1 MLPDAMQQRNPWR
14 VTWQVAK
21 KEMKLFLSSP
31 IAWLFFLTFAA
42 ATLFI
47 FFWAEAFFARNI
59 ADVRPM
65 FEWMPV
71 LLILLCSTLT
81 MRMWSEERRT
91 GTLEHVL
98 TQSAPLWS
106 FALGK
111 YLACLG
117 LLMLALFV
125 MLPLPISVSLVATLD
140 WGPVAAGYLATL
152 LLGSAYLAIGLFV
165 SSRTQN
171 QIVSLIG
178 SAALCGF
185 FYILGH
191 AIITRTL
198 GQSAGEL
205 MQAIGTGA
213 RFDAITRGVI
223 DIADLAYYSCLT
235 LIFMV
240 LTVYSLEKERWTSS
254 DTKPKHKRWQA
265 ATALL
270 ILNAIALNLWIGQL
284 DSWRLDTTKGKQYT
298 LSDATRNYL
307 AQLQE
312 PLTLRGYFSAK
323 THPLL
328 SPLVPQMKD
337 LLREYEVAGNG
348 KVRVEIID
356 PMSHPEIEAEANQQ
370 YGIEPIPFQVAD
382 RYQSSIVSS
391 YFDVLVQYAD
401 EYEVLGFR
409 DLIDI
414 KTQSESD
421 IDVQLRNPEYDLTKS
436 IRRVLTDFQTAGD
449 VFASIDSPLTL
460 RAYVSAESQL
470 PTELTDFQR
479 VVTDVIETMSEVSA
493 GKLTLQLSDPQDNG
507 GAVAEQLSND
517 LGLRPMRAGLF
528 SDDNFWFHLLLDDG
542 NQLVQIPLG
551 DLSESQFKQNIDA
564 GLKRYARGFTR
575 KIALVGDEASPMS
588 VQPGMP
594 TGPSFR
600 TLNDYLRAEYDVV
613 NEDLSD
619 GSVSSDADLLLLAS
633 PSNLD
638 ENALFAIDQYLMQGG
653 TVIAS
658 TSGWSANLTRNS
670 LDLAERDSGLDDWLS
685 HHGITIGDELIM
697 DPQNAAFPLPVT
709 RNVGGMQ
716 LQEMRMFDYP
726 YFVDVRRNGMN
737 ADNPVVAGLD
747 QVTMAWASPI
757 TLDEGTAD
765 RNNAI
770 LLRSSP
776 EAWLSNSIDIMPRL
790 NEQGSGASPWAR
802 EGDGAEHAI
811 AVLSQGR
818 FDSFFAG
825 KPSPVAQGKESG
837 SSAQSDN
844 PVEVT
849 DGLAADPINGTD
861 SDTTEESSEETTTF
875 SQNMDNVIERS
886 TESARLMVFASNDFL
901 RDQITQMA
909 GSASGTAYL
918 APFQLMANAVD
929 VALDDTGLLSIRNR
943 GQFSKTLPPMEN
955 SSQKFWEYLNYLLA
969 AAAIAI
975 IFGLT
980 RLWHRRTENQQ
991 IKWLAS

>member
-1 MLPDAMQQRNPWR
+1 MSPDVMQPRNPWR

-65 FEWMPV
+65 FEWMPI

-111 YLACLG
+111 YLACVG
-117 LLMLALFV
+117 LLILALLV
-125 MLPLPISVSLVATLD
+125 MLPLPLSLSLVATID

-178 SAALCGF
+178 SVVLCGV

-191 AIITRTL
+191 ALITRTL

-205 MQAIGTGA
+205 MQSIGTGA

-223 DIADLAYYSCLT
+223 DIADLAYYLCLT
-235 LIFMV
+235 LIFMA
-240 LTVYSLEKERWTSS
+240 LTVYALEKERWTSIR
-254 DTKPKHKRWQA
+254 TKPKHRRWQA

-270 ILNAIALNLWIGQL
+270 VLNAIALNLWIGQV
-284 DSWRLDTTKGKQYT
+284 DGWRLDTTKGKQYT

-348 KVRVEIID
+348 KVRVEIVD
-356 PMSHPEIEAEANQQ
+356 PISHPEIEEEANQQ
-370 YGIEPIPFQVAD
+370 FGIEPVPFQVAD

-401 EYEVLGFR
+401 EHEVLGFR

-414 KTQSESD
+414 KTQSASD

-436 IRRVLTDFQTAGD
+436 IRRVLTDFQTAGN
-449 VFASIDSPLTL
+449 VFSGIESPLAL
-460 RAYVSAESQL
+460 NAYVSAESQL
-470 PTELTDFQR
+470 PSELIEFKR
-479 VVTDVIETMSEVSA
+479 VMTDVVDSIGESSE
-493 GKLTLQLSDPQDNG
+493 GKLTLRIIDPQDDG
-507 GAVAEQLSND
+507 GVLAEQLSND
-517 LGLRPMRAGLF
+517 FGLRPMRAGLF

-551 DLSESQFKQNIDA
+551 DLSESQFSQNMDA
-564 GLKRYARGFTR
+564 GLKRFAKGFTR
-575 KIALVGDEASPMS
+575 KIALVGGNDSPMG

-594 TGPSFR
+594 AGPSFR
-600 TLNDYLRAEYDVV
+600 ALEDYLRAEYDVL

-619 GSVSSDADLLLLAS
+619 GSVSTEADLLLLAA
-633 PSNLD
+633 PADLD
-638 ENALFAIDQYLMQGG
+638 ETALFAIDQYLMQGG

-658 TSGWSANLTRNS
+658 TSGWSTNLTRNS
-670 LDLAERDSGLDDWLS
+670 LDLVAQNSGLDEWLV
-685 HHGITIGDELIM
+685 HHGISIGDELVM

-709 RNVGGMQ
+709 RNVGGLQ

-726 YFVDVRRNGMN
+726 YFVDIRRDGMN

-757 TLDEGTAD
+757 TFEGD
-765 RNNAI
+765 SAI
-770 LLRSSP
+770 RDYSVLLRSSP
-776 EAWLSNSIDIMPRL
+776 DAWLSSSNDIMPRL
-790 NEQGSGASPWAR
+790 DEQTSGSSLWVR
-802 EGDGAEHAI
+802 EGDAGEHAVAI
-811 AVLSQGR
+811 ASQGR
-818 FDSFFAG
+818 FESYFAG
-825 KPSPVAQGKESG
+825 KPSPLTQGDEAMSG
-837 SSAQSDN
+837 AEADSGIDAID
-844 PVEVT
+844 T
-849 DGLAADPINGTD
+849 LAAEISNSAT
-861 SDTTEESSEETTTF
+861 DTTVEDSAERATTLA
-875 SQNMDNVIERS
+875 QNMDNVIERS
-886 TESARLMVFASNDFL
+886 AESARLIVFASNDFL

-918 APFQLMANAVD
+918 APFELMANAVD
-929 VALDDTGLLSIRNR
+929 VALDDTGLLSIRSR

-955 SSQKFWEYLNYLLA
+955 SSQRFWEYLNYLLA
-969 AAAIAI
+969 AVVIAI

-980 RLWHRRTENQQ
+980 RLWHRRTETQQ
-991 IKWLAS
+991 LKWLAT

>member
-1 MLPDAMQQRNPWR
+1 MLPDAMQLRNPWR
-14 VTWQVAK
+14 VTWQVVG

-42 ATLFI
+42 TTLFI

-65 FEWMPV
+65 FEWMPI

-98 TQSAPLWS
+98 TQAAPLWS

-111 YLACLG
+111 FLACVA
-117 LLMLALFV
+117 LLILALLV
-125 MLPLPISVSLVATLD
+125 MLPLPISVSLVATID

-178 SAALCGF
+178 SVALCSF
-185 FYILGH
+185 FYVLGH
-191 AIITRTL
+191 TLITRTL

-223 DIADLAYYSCLT
+223 DIGDLAYYVSLT
-235 LIFMV
+235 LIFMA
-240 LTVYSLEKERWTSS
+240 LTVYALEKERWTS
-254 DTKPKHKRWQA
+254 TGTRPKHRRWQA
-265 ATALL
+265 ATTLL
-270 ILNAIALNLWIGQL
+270 VLNAIALNLWIGQL
-284 DSWRLDTTKGKQYT
+284 DNWRVDTTKGKQYT

-307 AQLQE
+307 AQLRE

-348 KVRVEIID
+348 SVRVEIID
-356 PMSHPEIEAEANQQ
+356 PMSHPDIEEEANQQ
-370 YGIEPIPFQVAD
+370 YGIEPVPFQVAD

-414 KTQSESD
+414 KTQSATD

-436 IRRVLTDFQTAGD
+436 IRRVLTDFQTAGN
-449 VFASIDSPLTL
+449 VFGSIDTPLTL
-460 RAYVSAESQL
+460 QAYISAESRL
-470 PTELTDFQR
+470 PADLVDFKR
-479 VVTDVIETMSEVSA
+479 VMSDVVESLGDSSD
-493 GKLTLQLSDPQDNG
+493 GKLTLQIVDPQDNE
-507 GAVAEQLSND
+507 GAIAVQLSND
-517 LGLRPMRAGLF
+517 FGLRPMRAGLF
-528 SDDNFWFHLLLDDG
+528 SDDSFWFHLLLDDG
-542 NQLVQIPLG
+542 NQLVQIPLD
-551 DLSESQFKQNIDA
+551 DLSESQLTQNLDA
-564 GLKRYARGFTR
+564 ALKRFAKGFTR
-575 KIALVGDEASPMS
+575 KIALVRDNSTPAGVPT
-588 VQPGMP
+588 GMP
-594 TGPSFR
+594 TGPGFR
-600 TLNDYLRAEYDVV
+600 TLEDYLRAEYDVV
-613 NEDLSD
+613 SEDLSD

-633 PSNLD
+633 PAELD
-638 ENALFAIDQYLMQGG
+638 ETALFAVDQYLMQGG

-670 LDLAERDSGLDDWLS
+670 LDLARKNSGLEQWLT
-685 HHGITIGDELIM
+685 HHGISIGDELVM

-709 RNVGGMQ
+709 RNVGGLQ

-726 YFVDVRRNGMN
+726 YFLDIRSNGMSV
-737 ADNPVVAGLD
+737 DSPVVAGLD

-757 TLDEGTAD
+757 TFGGEPQD
-765 RNNAI
+765 RENI
-770 LLRSSP
+770 VLLSSSP
-776 EAWLSNSIDIMPRL
+776 DAWLSSSTDIMPRL
-790 NEQGSGASPWAR
+790 DQGASGVSPWAR
-802 EGDGAEHAI
+802 EADPAEHAV
-811 AVLSQGR
+811 AVSSQGR
-818 FDSFFAG
+818 FDSYFAG
-825 KPSPVAQGKESG
+825 KPSPVSQGNEV
-837 SSAQSDN
+837 SSNTQVDN
-844 PVEVT
+844 PVQAIDDLATELSNSNT
-849 DGLAADPINGTD
+849 DAVARESEQEATTLA
-861 SDTTEESSEETTTF
+861 
-875 SQNMDNVIERS
+875 QNMDNVIERS
-886 TESARLMVFASNDFL
+886 TESARLIVFASNDFL

-909 GSASGTAYL
+909 GTASGTAYL

-929 VALDDTGLLSIRNR
+929 VALDDTGLLSIRSR
-943 GQFSKTLPPMEN
+943 GQFSKTLPPMDN
-955 SSQKFWEYLNYLLA
+955 SSQRFWEYLNYFLA
-969 AAAIAI
+969 ASAIAI
-975 IFGLT
+975 LFGMT
-980 RLWHRRTENQQ
+980 RLWHRRTEAQQ
-991 IKWLAS
+991 LKWLAS